1 MAYTVRN
8 QHVFARLAI
17 MLSFA
22 NFEELGTLRGKI
34 SQGIVIDMRS
44 LTLLLT
50 LGIIWGSGYT
60 IAKFTIVQG
69 VPPLGYAFWQS
80 LGPAL
85 LVGFAAKAQQCAP
98 KFDKQHTLFYFIC
111 GLLGIAIPNTNMYFI
126 AAHIPAGILAVM
138 VNTVPIITYPLALM
152 FRQEKFDV
160 LRLTG
165 VILGFAGIF
174 FIVVPHPH
182 WQQFSFNG
190 WELLALLSP
199 LSFALCAIYITAKR
213 DVNASALTLSSGMLI
228 TSTILLLPLLIFTN
242 DYYQLWPP
250 FKIQDY
256 LVMLE
261 ILLSSLGYILFF
273 KLLSRA
279 GPVYYSL
286 VGCIVTLT
294 GLVLGWLVFTEQLSH
309 WNFLAVALILLS
321 IYLVSKRQSAARE
334 GT

>member
-1 MAYTVRN
+1 M
-8 QHVFARLAI
+8 
-17 MLSFA
+17 
-22 NFEELGTLRGKI
+22 G
-34 SQGIVIDMRS
+34 S

-60 IAKFTIVQG
+60 IAKFVILQG

-85 LVGFAAKAQQCAP
+85 LVGFAAKAQRCAP
-98 KFDKQHTLFYFIC
+98 KFDKQHTVFYFIC

-126 AAHIPAGILAVM
+126 APHIPAGILAVI
-138 VNTVPIITYPLALM
+138 VNTVPILTFPLALLV
-152 FRQEKFDV
+152 RQEKFDW
-160 LRLTG
+160 LRMLG

-182 WQQFSFNG
+182 WQQFSFNR
-190 WELLALLSP
+190 WELFALISP
-199 LSFALCAIYITAKR
+199 LSFALCAIYISAKR
-213 DVNASALTLSSGMLI
+213 DVTASALTLSSGMLI
-228 TSTILLLPLLIFTN
+228 TSTILLLPLLVATN

-250 FKIQDY
+250 FKVQDY

-261 ILLSSLGYILFF
+261 VLLSSLGYILFF
-273 KLLSRA
+273 KLINRA

-286 VGCIVTLT
+286 VGCVVTLT

-309 WNFLAVALILLS
+309 WNWLAVALILMS
-321 IYLVSKRQSAARE
+321 IYMVSKRQSMARE
-334 GT
+334 RT